1 MDLNRNIVLIGMPAV
16 GKSTIGVLLAKRLKY
31 SFLDTDLY
39 IQTRE
44 GKTLQEIIQA
54 HGTAGFCDI
63 EEHHILSVK
72 VSSHVIA
79 PGGSVVYRQKAMQ
92 HLQSDG
98 MIIYLHL
105 ALKHLIKRL
114 DDVDARGVVIA
125 ADQKLDDLYTER
137 HPLYLKY
144 ADVTVV
150 TDGLTP
156 DQVVGEIIGLL
167 NLGGTHARRIAAQAK
182 ALAVFC
188 LIVLVLVVVLVIE
201 KPKCAI

>member
-1 MDLNRNIVLIGMPAV
+1 MILDNMEPYKNIILIGMPAV

-54 HGTAGFCDI
+54 HGTTGFCDI
-63 EEHHILSVK
+63 EERHILSVN
-72 VSSHVIA
+72 VSAHVIA
-79 PGGSVVYRQKAMQ
+79 PGGSVVYRQKAME

-105 ALKHLIKRL
+105 ALRHLKKRL

-125 ADQKLDDLYTER
+125 PDQKLDDLYAER

-144 ADVTVV
+144 ADVTFV
-150 TDGLTP
+150 TDGLAP
-156 DQVVGEIIGLL
+156 DQVVGEIINQHIG
-167 NLGGTHARRIAAQAK
+167 NSKIS
-182 ALAVFC
+182 
-188 LIVLVLVVVLVIE
+188 
-201 KPKCAI
+201 